1 MDNIPPQTFQWDGEA
16 MRPLHDRLA
25 DKHFVV
31 GETYTL
37 APWEDRSLASHN
49 HEFAVIAE
57 AWKNLPENLATL
69 YPTPEHLRKR
79 ALIEAGYYTE
89 ILTDA
94 GSNAASLRVASH
106 LRAIDEFSLAIVRG
120 PMVCHRRPQSQSR
133 RAMGKEAFQK
143 SKQAVLDVVS
153 AMIGVKPEN
162 ISNEVGRAA

>member
-1 MDNIPPQTFQWDGEA
+1 MDNIPPQIFQWDGEV
-16 MRPLHDRLA
+16 MRPRHARLA

-37 APWEDRSLASHN
+37 APSEDRSSVSHN
-49 HEFAVIAE
+49 HEFAVIAQ
-57 AWKNLPENLATL
+57 AWENLPESLAAL

-94 GSNAASLRVASH
+94 GSNAAALRVASH

-120 PMVCHRRPQSQSR
+120 PIVCHRRPQSQSR
-133 RAMGKEAFQK
+133 RAMGREAFQK
-143 SKQAVLDVVS
+143 SKQAVLEVLS
-153 AMIGVKPEN
+153 AMIGVTPEA
-162 ISNEVGRAA
+162 ISSEAGRAV